1 MIRRARPSDA
11 LRVAALEEAN
21 LGPDAWPF
29 GFVAKGVAS
38 EVPTTQWWVAEREGR
53 LLGHAVVSVVAD
65 VAELQRISVVT
76 DARRTGVAGELLG
89 AVVAVSVAEGAER
102 MLVEVRE
109 DNEGARAFYA
119 AHGFAELDRRPRYYA
134 DGATAVVMER
144 WLSA

>member
-29 GFVAKGVAS
+29 GFVAEGVAGS
-38 EVPTTQWWVAEREGR
+38 VPTTQWWVAEREGR

-102 MLVEVRE
+102 MLLEVRE
-109 DNEGARAFYA
+109 DNDGARAFYS
-119 AHGFAELDRRPRYYA
+119 AHGFTELDRRPDYYA

-144 WLSA
+144 RLSA